1 MLFLRLITSST
12 QKYMSLKYCYSFLL
26 SLLIGLAAT
35 AQQVLMT
42 DLPTQELLPVAHIHR
57 IFQDSEGYMWYAT
70 EGGGLCRD
78 NGYEAH
84 SFNTFGIN

>member
-1 MLFLRLITSST
+1 
-12 QKYMSLKYCYSFLL
+12 
-26 SLLIGLAAT
+26 
-35 AQQVLMT
+35 MT
-42 DLPTQELLPVAHIHR
+42 ELHTQELLPVAHIHR

-78 NGYEAH
+78 NGYQAH